1 MGGHFSCLTV
11 PPPTLHLSLYDSDWN
26 PQPDLQAMARVHR
39 IGQKKTVHVYRL
51 LSAGTVEERIV
62 ERAEKKLY
70 LDQMVNR
77 GTSNR
82 NVEDAGL
89 STSELLASLTFGSNA
104 VFSSSNDLPTDLD
117 IEKLTDRARSEDC
130 SDGKLR
136 CGAAQTASDYDVDKE
151 LTDARR
157 FCGVD
162 FRKLRLE
169 KEAREKEL
177 NLGKN
182 SKGKLLN
189 KLKQDWKMLQTGESL
204 DDMGKGMR
212 ERKSRLIQVKSN
224 GSGWGTTHVPV
235 LAMNDYDLQSGE
247 PSSWGRETK
256 KVVSIKKKKV
266 VNDYVHQ
273 DFCQI
278 CGDGGLL
285 IECPRCP
292 VSVHVHCCGIEPG
305 NFECCT
311 HHHCA
316 MCNKTALGAG
326 GLLYRCQSCPNAYCP
341 DCIPGEPHRYLGTN
355 VQRFEEL
362 GFTGNSLYYYIH
374 CSQQCEEVARVEFGF
389 KMDASNSNKCPPSL
403 DVTYAFGKDALDI
416 KGLAKVFKEAA
427 EVKMSS
433 LGVNERVS
441 TERSSSPQ
449 KRTPTVKAF
458 MAETGGVVDLLLS
471 SSEKRN
477 TTVKAQAAAAGG
489 IIDLCDSPSP
499 SKQTGY
505 I

>member
-1 MGGHFSCLTV
+1 M
-11 PPPTLHLSLYDSDWN
+11 
-26 PQPDLQAMARVHR
+26 
-39 IGQKKTVHVYRL
+39 YRL

-77 GTSNR
+77 GSSNR
-82 NVEDAGL
+82 DVEDAGL
-89 STSELLASLTFGSNA
+89 STSELLATLTFGSNA

-136 CGAAQTASDYDVDKE
+136 GGAAQTAADYDMDRE
-151 LTDARR
+151 LTDTRR

-162 FRKLRLE
+162 FRKLREE

-177 NLGKN
+177 FLGKGPK
-182 SKGKLLN
+182 SKLLN
-189 KLKQDWKMLQTGESL
+189 RLKQDWKMVQTGESL
-204 DDMGKGMR
+204 DDMGKGKR
-212 ERKSRLIQVKSN
+212 DRKCRLIQVKSN
-224 GSGWGTTHVPV
+224 GSGWGTSHVPV

-256 KVVSIKKKKV
+256 KIVSIEKKRV
-266 VNDYVHQ
+266 VNDFIHQ

-292 VSVHVHCCGIEPG
+292 VSVHIHCCGIKPG
-305 NFECCT
+305 NFQCCT

-316 MCNKTALGAG
+316 MCSKTALGAG
-326 GLLYRCQSCPNAYCP
+326 GLLYRCQSCPNAWCP
-341 DCIPGEPHRYLGTN
+341 DCIPEKPHRYLGTN

-362 GFTGNSLYYYIH
+362 SFNGNPLYYYIH
-374 CSQQCEEVARVEFGF
+374 CSSQCEEVARLEFGF
-389 KMDASNSNKCPPSL
+389 KDISKSKKCPPSL

-416 KGLAKVFKEAA
+416 KSLTKKFKEAS
-427 EVKMSS
+427 EGK
-433 LGVNERVS
+433 
-441 TERSSSPQ
+441 SSSWSIRKPISTDGVSSPRKQ
-449 KRTPTVKAF
+449 TPLVKASV
-458 MAETGGVVDLLLS
+458 AATGGVVDLWSLS
-471 SSEKRN
+471 PQKRN
-477 TTVKAQAAAAGG
+477 PTVQARAATAGG
-489 IIDLCDSPSP
+489 VIDLCDSPLP
-499 SKQTGY
+499 SKQTGGTFKPY
-505 I
+505 Q